1 MSPVNQQLSSQTGL
15 NFMTSTTNS
24 CCFLPIGTVLI
35 LAILMTQKA
44 MSEALIN
51 LGEVSEELLRSDR
64 LPVLNFPDDQE

>member
-1 MSPVNQQLSSQTGL
+1 
-15 NFMTSTTNS
+15 
-24 CCFLPIGTVLI
+24 
-35 LAILMTQKA
+35 MTQKA